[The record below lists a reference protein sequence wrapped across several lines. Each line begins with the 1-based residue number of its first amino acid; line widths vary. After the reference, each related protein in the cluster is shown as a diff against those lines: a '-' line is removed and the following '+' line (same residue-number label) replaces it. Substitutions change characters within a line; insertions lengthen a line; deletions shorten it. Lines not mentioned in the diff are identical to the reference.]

1 MADLKLIDVK
11 KSFGNVPVLHGINL
25 DIKHGEFVVLVGSSG
40 CGKSTLLRLIAGL
53 DEITSGSMQIQGEQV
68 NELAPAKR
76 GIAMV
81 FQSYA
86 LYPHMTVLKNM
97 SFGLKVTGQD
107 KAFIKEKVEQA
118 AKTLDID
125 HLLDRLPRELSGGQR
140 QRVAIGRAI
149 VRDPKVF
156 LFDEPLSNLDA
167 ALRVQTRVEIGKM
180 HKKLGATIVYVTH
193 DQVEAMTLGD
203 KIVVMNGGRVE
214 QYGTPLELYQHPS
227 TKFVAGFIGSPKMN
241 FISGKVKAIEA
252 DHLVLALSD
261 GSTTKAFVDATS
273 CNLDDVVTFGV
284 RPEHLSE
291 MQTPSNGLQATVTLV
306 EQLGES
312 SYLYL
317 KLDDGTE
324 LVMRTSGDSTTTIGE
339 KIEIGFNAADGHVFN
354 SDDLALKRL
363 KAGNTKSPAELAKLK
378 ALAS

>member
-1 MADLKLIDVK
+1 
-11 KSFGNVPVLHGINL
+11 
-25 DIKHGEFVVLVGSSG
+25 
-40 CGKSTLLRLIAGL
+40 
-53 DEITSGSMQIQGEQV
+53 MQIQGEQV

-97 SFGLKVTGQD
+97 SFGLKVTGKD

-252 DHLVLALSD
+252 DHLVLTLSD
-261 GSTTKAFVDATS
+261 GSTTKAFVDATN

-291 MQTPSNGLQATVTLV
+291 IQAPSNGLQATVTLV

-354 SDDLALKRL
+354 GDGLALKRL